1 MGQLI
6 PLFGRSQKNESAPPQ
21 PPLPSDTSSRLKL
34 VINSLEAHKKEEQA
48 LQSEIMKKCH
58 AEIDRL
64 NELDRKIHE
73 LEQEASRLCR
83 NLGQPVPQ
91 MGEASS
97 PLGGCRRHPDGT
109 V

>member
-6 PLFGRSQKNESAPPQ
+6 PLFGRTKKTDSPPPQ
-21 PPLPSDTSSRLKL
+21 TPAPSDASGRLKL

-48 LQSEIMKKCH
+48 LQTEIMKKCH

-64 NELDRKIHE
+64 NELDRKIRE

-83 NLGQPVPQ
+83 SLGRPSTGI
-91 MGEASS
+91 GEA
-97 PLGGCRRHPDGT
+97 GRQRPDSFF
-109 V
+109 